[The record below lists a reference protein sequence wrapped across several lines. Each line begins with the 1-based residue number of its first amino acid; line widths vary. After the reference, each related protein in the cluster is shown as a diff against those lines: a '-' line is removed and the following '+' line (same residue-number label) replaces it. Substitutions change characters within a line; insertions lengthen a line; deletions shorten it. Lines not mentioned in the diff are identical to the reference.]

1 MNQNFSRPGAIDL
14 SALRKPG
21 AAAGTAPAGT
31 PGSRPA
37 AASGPGE
44 YVLDVTERS
53 FQPDVIDRSL
63 QVPVVVEF
71 WSPRSDA
78 STDLGAV
85 LQRLSDEYE
94 GKFLLARIDIDANPA
109 LAQAVGVQAVPL
121 VIAVLRGQ
129 VVPLF
134 QGTVDEEQARQY
146 LDQLLTVAVA
156 NGITGRADP
165 LAAPQAEEPAAE
177 PVDERYTKAEDA
189 LVAGDIDGAVAAY
202 EELLKQNP
210 GDAMA
215 KAGLARA
222 KLVQRT
228 RDVPDDIRNRAADN
242 PADVP
247 AQIMVA
253 DLDLLGGHVDDSFG
267 RLVRTVQATSGDDRD
282 AARVHLLELFDVVGP
297 DDERVTKARKQ
308 LMAALF

>member
-14 SALRKPG
+14 SALRKPAGG
-21 AAAGTAPAGT
+21 APSGT
-31 PGSRPA
+31 PGAQR
-37 AASGPGE
+37 SGG
-44 YVLDVTERS
+44 YVLDVTEQS
-53 FQPDVIDRSL
+53 FQPDVIERSL
-63 QVPVVVEF
+63 QHPVVVEF
-71 WSPRSDA
+71 WSPRSAA

-85 LQRLSDEYE
+85 LQGLSDEYQ
-94 GKFLLARIDIDANPA
+94 GKFLLARIDVDANPA

-134 QGTVDEEQARQY
+134 QGTVDEAQARQY

-165 LAAPQAEEPAAE
+165 VAAAASEEPTVPA
-177 PVDERYTKAEDA
+177 DERYGKAEDA
-189 LVAGDIDGAVAAY
+189 LAAGDLDGAVAAY
-202 EELLKQNP
+202 QRLLDENP
-210 GDAMA
+210 GDAVA
-215 KAGLARA
+215 KAGIARA

-228 RDVPDDIRNRAADN
+228 RDVPADVRKRAADD
-242 PADVP
+242 PSDVQ
-247 AQIMVA
+247 AQIAVA
-253 DLDLLGGHVDDSFG
+253 DLDLVGGHVDDAFG
-267 RLVRTVQATSGDDRD
+267 RLIRAVQSTTGADRD
-282 AARVHLLELFDVVGP
+282 AARLHLLELFDVVGP